1 MLQGAGTEIRNEY
14 TSVSVSLWGCGQLCR
29 PVCAERMVVHT
40 GELKQSYTY
49 MKQQEGSVTLNFT
62 MPFFWGFRSFINLFK
77 VA

>member
-29 PVCAERMVVHT
+29 FVCAERMVVHT

-49 MKQQEGSVTLNFT
+49 MIALIQTARGLGNT
-62 MPFFWGFRSFINLFK
+62 
-77 VA
+77 